1 MNEVTLEVS
10 VASEEIQS
18 EDGVLVILKFR
29 GKKDETDPAKE
40 TKK

>member
-1 MNEVTLEVS
+1 MDEVTSEVS
-10 VASEEIQS
+10 IESEEIQS
-18 EDGVLVILKFR
+18 EGGVLVILKFR